1 MHFVEKVCFLTR
13 RANLI
18 CELQFRLSTPA
29 LWSCTGFSNYA
40 LSSRGLFFFCTFLCF
55 LASIS
60 TCLLVKPR

>member
-40 LSSRGLFFFCTFLCF
+40 LSSRGLFFFALFYAF
-55 LASIS
+55 
-60 TCLLVKPR
+60 